1 MKISLNW
8 LKDFVEFDKKLSIPE
23 IAWKITEA
31 AAEIEHTTH
40 LGKGLEKVV
49 VGKIVEA
56 KKHPNADKLQVC
68 EVDVGSEK
76 LQIVCG
82 GKNAA
87 KGMTVAVALPGAK
100 VKWQGG
106 ELMEIK
112 KVELRGVESTGMIC
126 GAEEIGMEK
135 MFPPKEAH
143 FILDLSNLKT
153 KPGQDLSKALGL
165 DDVVF
170 DIDNHAITHRPDLFS
185 HYGMAR
191 ECVAL
196 GLAKWKKQLKAVSPA
211 KMTGKAK
218 LPVEPTFKNKKISK
232 NYFSTVITGLS
243 TKESPAWVKA
253 RLQAVGIRSI
263 NAIVDIT
270 NIVMMEVGQPCHAF
284 DLRLIEGKKFAHR
297 LSVEGE
303 KITTL
308 DGISRTLSKDIIVVQ
323 SGNEIV
329 DLCGVMGAQNSE
341 IKSDTTSVYFHCC
354 HYDNV
359 LIRKAMISLGHRTD
373 AGTIFEKNL
382 EPERAQMG
390 YVRALEL
397 FQQVFP
403 EAQFKHQTFHH
414 QEEKS
419 PKISVDLPYEKMK
432 AHLGIDIPVK
442 KSQKILED
450 LGFDVKAK
458 KDHFEVNVPTWRS
471 NGVKIS
477 EDLVEEIVRI
487 YGYSNVP
494 GTPPTIELTTPV
506 KNHKRHV
513 KRTLQNILIGLGFQE
528 ESNYSFL
535 SDDHLKK
542 LGYNDRTD
550 IIEVANPVSEDFRF
564 MRPNFLPYLLANLS
578 RNELL
583 EGKEWRTFEMGAVY
597 KTLDKQVIENH
608 LLTLLISSG
617 SEQFFQMKGVV
628 ESMLQELSLPV
639 TMIPAEHLYAHPKK
653 CLAVMSGEK
662 IIGHLYEIHPLLK
675 KNFKVRGNVILF
687 EADLSTIVQTKPQE
701 VLFQQINRNPMA
713 LLDISIIVDENTL
726 VSEYEHEIR
735 SVEPQFLRQVELMD
749 VYQGENIGKGKKSFT
764 FALSYQH
771 PERTFDDKEIGEILK
786 SLIKK
791 LEEKGGIV
799 RK

>member
-1 MKISLNW
+1 
-8 LKDFVEFDKKLSIPE
+8 
-23 IAWKITEA
+23 
-31 AAEIEHTTH
+31 
-40 LGKGLEKVV
+40 
-49 VGKIVEA
+49 
-56 KKHPNADKLQVC
+56 
-68 EVDVGSEK
+68 
-76 LQIVCG
+76 
-82 GKNAA
+82 
-87 KGMTVAVALPGAK
+87 
-100 VKWQGG
+100 
-106 ELMEIK
+106 
-112 KVELRGVESTGMIC
+112 
-126 GAEEIGMEK
+126 
-135 MFPPKEAH
+135 
-143 FILDLSNLKT
+143 
-153 KPGQDLSKALGL
+153 
-165 DDVVF
+165 
-170 DIDNHAITHRPDLFS
+170 
-185 HYGMAR
+185 
-191 ECVAL
+191 
-196 GLAKWKKQLKAVSPA
+196 
-211 KMTGKAK
+211 
-218 LPVEPTFKNKKISK
+218 
-232 NYFSTVITGLS
+232 
-243 TKESPAWVKA
+243 
-253 RLQAVGIRSI
+253 
-263 NAIVDIT
+263 
-270 NIVMMEVGQPCHAF
+270 
-284 DLRLIEGKKFAHR
+284 
-297 LSVEGE
+297 
-303 KITTL
+303 
-308 DGISRTLSKDIIVVQ
+308 
-323 SGNEIV
+323 
-329 DLCGVMGAQNSE
+329 
-341 IKSDTTSVYFHCC
+341 
-354 HYDNV
+354 
-359 LIRKAMISLGHRTD
+359 
-373 AGTIFEKNL
+373 
-382 EPERAQMG
+382 
-390 YVRALEL
+390 
-397 FQQVFP
+397 
-403 EAQFKHQTFHH
+403 
-414 QEEKS
+414 
-419 PKISVDLPYEKMK
+419 
-432 AHLGIDIPVK
+432 
-442 KSQKILED
+442 
-450 LGFDVKAK
+450 VKAK